1 MKVALVLLV
10 VLVGP
15 CMAQSGKAT
24 TITKIKNLLTTFAT
38 DAQLTKIALDA
49 YNMKTIKDMGDS
61 KHILGL
67 AKSDASSLS
76 GIVNTVMTSLT
87 GNQMVK
93 GMQIYNGLVNDLG
106 GSEKAKQTM
115 NNGIEVAQNNLGP
128 ILAQIQNK
136 VKTMKS
142 NGKAQAACL
151 NQEYTMFNTF
161 FTKANCKTILTRF
174 KNKVTAAEWSA
185 IKKNLQDVAK
195 FSLYG
200 F

>member
-1 MKVALVLLV
+1 MKVSLVLLV

-15 CMAQSGKAT
+15 CTAQSGKAT

-38 DAQLTKIALDA
+38 DAQLSKICDKIALDA

-61 KHILGL
+61 
-67 AKSDASSLS
+67 
-76 GIVNTVMTSLT
+76 IVNTVMTSLT

-115 NNGIEVAQNNLGP
+115 NKGIEVAQNNLGP

-136 VKTMKS
+136 VKTMKA
-142 NGKAQAACL
+142 NGKAQAACI